1 MGRFFME
8 HGVDPLQTSADRQ
21 MASRI
26 LPQSCI
32 RDSSYLGPRFEFLN
46 NLAEALLC
54 GCVV

>member
-1 MGRFFME
+1 ME

-46 NLAEALLC
+46 NLAEALLR